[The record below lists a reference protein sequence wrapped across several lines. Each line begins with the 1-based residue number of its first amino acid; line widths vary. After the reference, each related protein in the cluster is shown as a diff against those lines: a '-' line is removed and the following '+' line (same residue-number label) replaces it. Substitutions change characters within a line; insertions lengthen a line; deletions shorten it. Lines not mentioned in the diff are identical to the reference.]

1 MRYTV
6 EQLLAHMRLGPSVLG
21 WNAIVAYDRPKANK
35 VLAQEYIERFSQT
48 DGYMPTLT
56 GAVPI
61 TSSELEY
68 VYDYLMDAPRL
79 SFIDSPITSSKA
91 LLTMKVLGG
100 SQFTI
105 GTELGRSA
113 AVSKV
118 AEYDALQAI
127 PYTMNV
133 DLMIATGSIDAGG
146 RVVLHLH
153 DGYGPLLY
161 FGPTPKQREEGGKFM
176 LSKFKSMAPI
186 ITTFILNEMQSQEG
200 QFLKVKYFDI
210 KTHQEPGSTLAR
222 AENYGEGGVL
232 LFITMEGG
240 NNGTYPAVDADFKFL
255 IPRGDYS
262 STTVLGQRF
271 LMDRIFVEGLKEM
284 AAGSAFSH
292 KLHGEPDGFIS
303 DIEITQGQYIG
314 LPISSSSPSFAKI
327 ALSGFVLPLIKIPN
341 KNNFQLSMIAGE
353 LLQVDWSGSAAQECT
368 VAPWGGSD
376 ITGRLD
382 ASWKFSIQFRF
393 ELVGEDGELKLT
405 PLDSSKLEQIKIAPG
420 TLADHPSTWRPFKEI
435 ADVLEPLLSNELN
448 SCMDKFA
455 AVLGRID
462 AFRLNSLLFRGDN
475 IVRFTRQDLPGD
487 LALFGQL
494 APQMDVFDISPLEYV
509 IGQGGKHTF
518 TTVPAQNV
526 TWDVER
532 IEGYTGYPGQ
542 ITASGEYTA
551 PVKSELEE
559 QGLHFVRVR
568 IKATG
573 TGNAVAYALV
583 TVVTRPISINP
594 LVTTCNASTAA
605 LAQTREFAAGALAA
619 GELDWE
625 VAGSTGSR
633 ITDSTNVEGGKL
645 FVAGLK
651 DESSPIAYTL
661 DEVIVT
667 DSQGTQES
675 SWVLVV
681 HKQQLGEI
689 KIVDNPDLRPG
700 QLQFAV
706 GSEDGDISTGITWT
720 LLKGGGEINQ
730 QTGVYTLNEH
740 DVSRFALIAAYMD
753 LPFMDLNCY
762 YILPLPLTDLPI
774 LLEVLDKSNRYFKLA
789 GRAGMAEAARL
800 AGFSQD

>member
-6 EQLLAHMRLGPSVLG
+6 EQLLAHMRSGPSVLG

-56 GAVPI
+56 GVVPI
-61 TSSELEY
+61 TPTEIEY

-79 SFIDSPITSSKA
+79 SFINSPITSSKA

-100 SQFTI
+100 SQLTI
-105 GTELGRSA
+105 VTDLGRNA

-127 PYTMNV
+127 PYTMNI
-133 DLMIATGSIDAGG
+133 DLMIATGSIDEGG
-146 RVVLHLH
+146 KVVLDLH
-153 DGYGPLLY
+153 AGYGPLLY
-161 FGPTPKQREEGGKFM
+161 FGPTLKQREEGGKFM
-176 LSKFKSMAPI
+176 LNKFKSMDPI
-186 ITTFILNEMQSQEG
+186 ISTFILNEMQSQEG

-255 IPRGDYS
+255 IPQGDYS
-262 STTVLGQRF
+262 STTVLGHRF
-271 LMDRIFVEGLKEM
+271 LMDRIVVEGLKEM
-284 AAGSAFSH
+284 AAGSPFSH
-292 KLHGEPDGFIS
+292 RLHGEPDGFIS
-303 DIEITQGQYIG
+303 DVEITQGQYKG
-314 LPISSSSPSFAKI
+314 PPISSSSPSFAKI

-341 KNNFQLSMIAGE
+341 KNNFQLSMIDGE
-353 LLQVDWSGSAAQECT
+353 LLQVDWSGSAAQQCT
-368 VAPWGGSD
+368 VAPPGGSD
-376 ITGRLD
+376 IMGLLD
-382 ASWKFSIQFRF
+382 VSWKFSIQFRF
-393 ELVGEDGELKLT
+393 DLVGEDGELKLT
-405 PLDSSKLEQIKIAPG
+405 PLADSKLEQLKIAPG
-420 TLADHPSTWRPFKEI
+420 TFADHPSAGRPFKEI
-435 ADVLEPLLSNELN
+435 ADDLEPRLSSELN

-455 AVLGRID
+455 AVVGRID

-475 IVRFTRQDLPGD
+475 IVRFTRSDFPGD

-494 APQMDVFDISPLEYV
+494 APQMDMFDISPLEYV

-526 TWDVER
+526 TWDVEK
-532 IEGYTGYPGQ
+532 IEGYTGYVGH

-559 QGLHFVRVR
+559 QGLHFVRAR

-573 TGNAVAYALV
+573 AGGAVAYALV

-594 LVTTCNASTAA
+594 LVTTCNASTTTVV
-605 LAQTREFAAGALAA
+605 QTREFAAGALVA
-619 GELDWE
+619 GELDWD
-625 VAGSTGSR
+625 VVGSIGSH
-633 ITDSTNVEGGKL
+633 IVDSVNVEGGKL

-651 DESSPIAYTL
+651 DESTPSAYTL
-661 DEVIVT
+661 DEVVVT

-700 QLQFAV
+700 ELQFAV
-706 GSEDGDISTGITWT
+706 GSDNGDISTGITWT
-720 LLKGGGEINQ
+720 LLKGGGAINQ
-730 QTGVYTLNEH
+730 QTGVYTLDEH
-740 DVSRFALIAAYMD
+740 NASRFALITAYME
-753 LPFMDLNCY
+753 LMFYNLNCY
-762 YILPLPLTDLPI
+762 YILPLPLTDLPV
-774 LLEVLDKSNRYFKLA
+774 LLDVLDKSNRYFKLA

-800 AGFSQD
+800 AGFNQD